1 MEDSAEPAP
10 VAPIVQAQC
19 VPQRYLDETFV
30 WVRVRWGAFATFLC
44 MFLARIYITQG
55 FFLVAYA
62 LGIYL
67 LHLFQVYF
75 VAVDPDTNTEG
86 DFRPFT
92 RELSEFKF
100 WWRGTRA
107 TGVALA
113 MTFLS
118 MFDVPVYWPILFAY
132 LIFVVVLTI
141 RNRVKHMIKQK
152 HEPVAGTQALLAS
165 S

>member
-1 MEDSAEPAP
+1 MGSLRHIP
-10 VAPIVQAQC
+10 VH
-19 VPQRYLDETFV
+19 VPGTDLHHAGLLPSRICSRYLS
-30 WVRVRWGAFATFLC
+30 AAPLSS
-44 MFLARIYITQG
+44 
-55 FFLVAYA
+55 
-62 LGIYL
+62 L
-67 LHLFQVYF
+67 LRRGGSRQ
-75 VAVDPDTNTEG
+75 NTEG

-141 RNRVKHMIKQK
+141 RNRVKYMIKQK

>member
-1 MEDSAEPAP
+1 MEETAEHARVPP
-10 VAPIVQAQC
+10 MVQAQGIL
-19 VPQRYLDETFV
+19 QQYLDETFV

-67 LHLFQVYF
+67 LHLFQVY
-75 VAVDPDTNTEG
+75 VAGDPDTNTEG
-86 DFRPFT
+86 EFRPFT
-92 RELSEFKF
+92 RELSEFKC

-118 MFDVPVYWPILFAY
+118 MFDVPVYWPILLAY
-132 LIFVVVLTI
+132 LIFVLVLTI
-141 RNRVKHMIKQK
+141 RKRVKYMIKQK
-152 HEPVAGTQALLAS
+152 HAPLAGIQALLAAS
-165 S
+165 